1 MRWRFVL
8 LVLLIVG
15 CKFTV
20 TTVGEEEKARK
31 PVPPRPIGYD
41 TAYLVKGDEVRGRL
55 LEMDEEVVVFVDVHG
70 KRWRWKR
77 SEVQRVEFQK
87 LRTGYAA
94 KTVAELKDRLLEDVL
109 KRKVKKDDYPDARYV
124 VLHDSI
130 EITREGKEV
139 EVVRRFIAQVMQDAG
154 RYRVGN
160 RALYY
165 LSDRT
170 EAEILWART
179 ILPDGSLKHLD
190 DSAVEDGAVYPN
202 LPDYNLLRKRKFA
215 LSEVGVGAVVD
226 VCTKEVHT
234 QSVTEPFYAQFLFG
248 DVEPILYK
256 EVVIEFRKENPLRA
270 VLLRKGDVTVTV
282 EKVEEKGKVYERFWV
297 ANVEAVEEE
306 TDMPPL
312 SELVPSVT
320 VCVSEGGWDVLG
332 RRYASAIKDVFSE
345 EPSVRKKAL
354 ELTAGLK
361 GVEEKAKALY
371 RFIVCKKDYLD
382 VGLREWRFIP
392 HPDAWSLRQGRLN
405 ALDKAVLFV
414 CMARAVGV
422 DSKLLLVRGR
432 SEGAFARSAVS
443 LGAFSAALVLCRID
457 DEDVFLSLTTPEI
470 PFGYIPSAMQGGVAL
485 LVDEEKPKLL
495 KLPLPESSE
504 EVFERVVDASMDVDG
519 TYRAKVKLTIRG
531 NKEAVWRKKA
541 TLKPEELQRD
551 MLEMV
556 KRLDTRAV
564 LDGMNL
570 RNLDEPTQPLEIEF
584 EYHIPGWALKAG
596 KKLLVFR
603 LPEINYTAWEL
614 EKEKR
619 ANPLWWNSRT
629 LIENH
634 YRVKIP
640 EGYRARYILGKVFG
654 AGDDS
659 TIRYEASFSAEK
671 GEVHFFDRT
680 ERRILLLE
688 PSRYDLYVD
697 ILTTRAKVAQEW
709 IIIEAE

>member
-1 MRWRFVL
+1 MRWRFVF
-8 LVLLIVG
+8 LVLLIAG

-31 PVPPRPIGYD
+31 PVPPRPTGYD

-55 LEMDEEVVVFVDVHG
+55 LEMSGEEVLFLDVHG

-87 LRTGYAA
+87 LRKGYTA

-124 VLHDSI
+124 VLHESI
-130 EITREGKEV
+130 KITRKGKEV
-139 EVVRRFIAQVMQDAG
+139 EVVRRFIAQVTQDAG

-160 RALYY
+160 RALLY

-179 ILPDGSLKHLD
+179 VLPDGSLKHID
-190 DSAVEDGAVYPN
+190 DSAIEDGAVYSN

-215 LSEVGVGAVVD
+215 LSEVGVDAVVD
-226 VCTKEVHT
+226 VCTKEVHA
-234 QSVTEPFYAQFLFG
+234 QSLAQPFYVQFLFG
-248 DVEPILYK
+248 NVEPILYK
-256 EVVIEFRKENPLRA
+256 EVVVEYREDSPLRA

-282 EKVEEKGKVYERFWV
+282 EKVEEKGKVNERFWV
-297 ANVEAVEEE
+297 ADVEAIEEE

-312 SELVPSVT
+312 SELVPSVV
-320 VCVSEGGWDVLG
+320 VCVSEGGWDTLG
-332 RRYASAIKDVFSE
+332 SRYASAIEDVFRE
-345 EPSVRKKAL
+345 DSVREKAL

-361 GVEEKAKALY
+361 DVEEKAKALY
-371 RFIVCKKDYLD
+371 RFIVCKKDYVD
-382 VGLREWRFIP
+382 VGLDEWRLIP
-392 HPDAWSLRQGRLN
+392 HPAAWSLRQGRLN

-414 CMARAVGV
+414 CMAKAVGV
-422 DSKLLLVRGR
+422 DSELLLVRGR

-443 LGAFSAALVLCRID
+443 LGAFSTTLVLCRIN
-457 DEDVFLSLTTPEI
+457 DEDVYLSLTTPET
-470 PFGYIPSAMQGGVAL
+470 PFGYIPPPMQGGVAL
-485 LVDEEKPKLL
+485 LVDEEKPRLL
-495 KLPLPESSE
+495 KLPLLRSSE
-504 EVFERVVDASMDVDG
+504 EVLERVVDASIEVDG
-519 TYRAKVKLTIRG
+519 TYRAKVKLTVRG

-556 KRLDTRAV
+556 KGLDTRAV

-570 RNLDEPTQPLEIEF
+570 RNLGEPTQPLEIEF

-596 KKLLVFR
+596 EKLLVFR

-619 ANPLWWNSRT
+619 ANPLWWESRT

-634 YRVKIP
+634 YKIKIP
-640 EGYRARYILGKVFG
+640 NGYRARYIVGKVFG
-654 AGDDS
+654 AGDDDS
-659 TIRYEASFSAEK
+659 IRYEASFDEEK
-671 GEVHFFDRT
+671 GKVLFFDRT
-680 ERRILLLE
+680 ERRALLLE
-688 PSRYDLYVD
+688 PSRYGVYVD